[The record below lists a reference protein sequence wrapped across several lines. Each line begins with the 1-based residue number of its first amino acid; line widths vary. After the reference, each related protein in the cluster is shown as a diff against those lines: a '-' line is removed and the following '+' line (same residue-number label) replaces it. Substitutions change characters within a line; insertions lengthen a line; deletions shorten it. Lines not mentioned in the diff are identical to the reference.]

1 MGPESSASARRM
13 RTACT
18 FLIAA
23 MLAGPAL
30 GAEKPAAKHKET
42 AEEAPR
48 VAERREDDGGL
59 GALFHAAPERVRAR
73 LGDPD
78 VSRAEGKGGF
88 WTYRL
93 PHCALFLFFHEG
105 PKGLRVTGAAT
116 GPRKRGE
123 PVLSVPACLASAVQL
138 PDAE

>member
-1 MGPESSASARRM
+1 MRM
-13 RTACT
+13 ACT

-23 MLAGPAL
+23 SLAAPAF
-30 GAEKPAAKHKET
+30 ADDKPASKHRE
-42 AEEAPR
+42 AVEEATR
-48 VAERREDDGGL
+48 AERHEDDGGL
-59 GALFHAAPERVRAR
+59 GALFHASPERVRAR

-105 PKGLRVTGAAT
+105 PKGMRVTGAST

-123 PVLSVPACLASAVQL
+123 PSPSVPVCLASAVQL
-138 PDAE
+138 PVPEN